1 MNKERLIMQKKQHLL
16 NKQSPDFVRLEQQA
30 RKIRLLI
37 VHMLTYAKSSH
48 LGGALSMTDILTVLY
63 HGIFDIEK
71 IKNKDHLRDYFI
83 LSKGHAAAGLYAT
96 LMSVGLI
103 SEQLVTSYNKIN
115 TGLCGHPIKDA
126 YPGIE
131 ASTGSL
137 GQGLPMAVGIALALK
152 KDNTA
157 NKVVCLVGDG
167 ECQEGSIWES
177 LIFAVRYKLNN
188 LVVIV
193 DYNKL
198 QGLGRSSEIMT
209 GSLEE
214 KCKAFCYKTITIN
227 GHDLRQIYQA
237 LNSAPLSSSPTVIIA
252 HTIKGKGLSFAE
264 DKLEWHYKSL
274 NQEEYMQAQKEL
286 GA

>member
-1 MNKERLIMQKKQHLL
+1 MQKKQHLL
-16 NKQSPDFVRLEQQA
+16 SKQLPDFVALEQQA
-30 RKIRLLI
+30 RKIRFLI
-37 VHMLTYAKSSH
+37 VQMLTYAKSSH

-63 HGIFDIEK
+63 HGIFDVEK
-71 IKNKDHLRDYFI
+71 IKNKDPLRDYFI

-152 KDNTA
+152 NDTKC

-177 LIFAVRYKLNN
+177 LMFASRYKLNN
-188 LVVIV
+188 LIVIV

-198 QGLGRSSEIMT
+198 QGLDRSYEIMPGT
-209 GSLEE
+209 FDE
-214 KCKAFCYKTITIN
+214 KFKAFCCTTISIN
-227 GHDLRQIYQA
+227 GHDLQEVYQA
-237 LNSAPLSSSPTVIIA
+237 VSSAVLSSFPTVIIA
-252 HTIKGKGLSFAE
+252 HTIKGKGVSFAE
-264 DKLEWHYKSL
+264 DKLEWHYKSP
-274 NQEEYMQAQKEL
+274 NQEQYLQAQKEL
-286 GA
+286 EFSCVTPL